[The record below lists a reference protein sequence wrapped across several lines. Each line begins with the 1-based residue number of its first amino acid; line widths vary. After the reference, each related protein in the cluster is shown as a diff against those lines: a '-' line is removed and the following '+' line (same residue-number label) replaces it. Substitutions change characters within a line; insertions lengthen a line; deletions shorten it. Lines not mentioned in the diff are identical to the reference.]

1 MIVALV
7 ENTSVR
13 PDLATEHGLS
23 FWVEWAGRKILMD
36 TGQGITL
43 KANAEALGL
52 PLAEVDTVVLSHGHW
67 DHTGGL
73 RPLFET
79 GARPAVFLHPDAL
92 VARWS
97 KWHKPPEESIGLP
110 ADMAEALR
118 TKTREPVWTTK
129 PMHVAEGLWVT
140 GPVPRKTDFEDVGG
154 PFYLDAGF
162 ARPDPVNDD
171 QAVWFE
177 TKDGL
182 TVLLGCAHAGVVN
195 TLDYI
200 AECSGGKRIRTVIGG
215 MHLLR
220 ARTPRLEA
228 TVAALK
234 RHGVERIG
242 AAHCTGERA
251 TAYLA
256 ERLPGTGFTCR
267 AGTKIAMERSS

>member
-1 MIVALV
+1 MITVLV
-7 ENTSVR
+7 ENTSTR

-23 FWVEWAGRKILMD
+23 FCIDWAGQKILMD

-43 KANAEALGL
+43 KANAETLGL
-52 PLAEVDTVVLSHGHW
+52 PLAKVDTVILSHGHW

-73 RPLFET
+73 VPLFDA
-79 GARPAVFLHPDAL
+79 GARPTVHMHPDAF

-97 KWHKPPEESIGLP
+97 KWHKPPEEPISLP
-110 ADMAEALR
+110 RAVAEALR
-118 TKTREPVWTTK
+118 TKTRELIWTTK
-129 PMHVAEGLWVT
+129 PTQVAEGLWVT

-154 PFYLDAGF
+154 PFYLDAAF
-162 ARPDPVNDD
+162 TRPDPIADD
-171 QAVWFE
+171 QAIWFE

-220 ARTPRLEA
+220 AKTPRLEA

-251 TAYLA
+251 VAYLA
-256 ERLPGTGFTCR
+256 EHLPGTCVTCT
-267 AGTKIAMERSS
+267 AGTKVEIDSRS